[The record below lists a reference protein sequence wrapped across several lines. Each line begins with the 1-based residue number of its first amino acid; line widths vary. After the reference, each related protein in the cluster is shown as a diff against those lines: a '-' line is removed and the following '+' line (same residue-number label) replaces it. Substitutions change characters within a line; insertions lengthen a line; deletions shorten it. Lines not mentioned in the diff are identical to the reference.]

1 MSLFDILESEEPAS
15 EPDTFDMDQFVQGR
29 KALTRD
35 GRVASFVGFGRSHYD
50 GSPHVKISLP
60 VDPIRQGRGYSTAI
74 FWVDLEGKWEPGA
87 TGGNGGAPTLVALI

>member
-35 GRVASFVGFGRSHYD
+35 GRVATFVGFGRSHYD
-50 GSPHVKISLP
+50 NSPHIIIKAP
-60 VDPIRQGRGYSTAI
+60 CDPIRSGTGRTSCNYQ
-74 FWVDLEGKWEPGA
+74 VDLDGRWCSID
-87 TGGNGGAPTLVALI
+87 GGPGGALTLVALI

>member
-50 GSPHVKISLP
+50 GSPHILIKLTCH
-60 VDPIRQGRGYSTAI
+60 PIRSGTGKPFCNYQ
-74 FWVDLEGKWEPGA
+74 VDLEGKWEAIDDGPG
-87 TGGNGGAPTLVALI
+87 GGPTLVALI